1 MLNYVFILVS
11 ALVLPVA
18 HASAGDLLEV
28 RATTQAHVY
37 IDRDTLHVSGGRAS
51 VWSLWNLKAPK
62 KNSSDEDYRSV
73 LIKNEYDC
81 RRRTVRVVEVVEYA
95 APMAQGDALRTYSDY
110 DHQEDALPP
119 GSVGASIFEIACPDI
134 SARKAGF
141 F

>member
-1 MLNYVFILVS
+1 
-11 ALVLPVA
+11 
-18 HASAGDLLEV
+18 
-28 RATTQAHVY
+28 
-37 IDRDTLHVSGGRAS
+37 
-51 VWSLWNLKAPK
+51 
-62 KNSSDEDYRSV
+62 V

-110 DHQEDALPP
+110 EHQEDALPP